1 MYTLDHYFPRMRRTP
16 GTGGFIH
23 WTLVPVCRACNA
35 RWFSTAKTN
44 IAVYGKG
51 EEQEQG
57 SSEEGSEQEQ
67 ESS

>member
-16 GTGGFIH
+16 STGGLIH

-35 RWFSTAKTN
+35 RWFSTAKTD